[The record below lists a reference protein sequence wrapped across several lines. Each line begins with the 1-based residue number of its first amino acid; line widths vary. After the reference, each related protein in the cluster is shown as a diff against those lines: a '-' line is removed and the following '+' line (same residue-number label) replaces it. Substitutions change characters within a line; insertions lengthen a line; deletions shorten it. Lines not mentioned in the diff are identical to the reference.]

1 VARGTPSWG
10 VLVCGSGED
19 GCSEGGKRRTRT
31 GGVDR
36 RVGSTHRA
44 ATILHTP
51 PCRRCGEDSTHQLYL
66 HLPRRAQDVDPLV
79 RILWVLVDRH
89 VLLEPLVQRRE
100 VYFDEVFELFGAEDE
115 DAFGRLLAGCGL
127 VGDGERA
134 EVYFVACT
142 RDRAV
147 FGEV

>member
-1 VARGTPSWG
+1 MVAARGESVGHAREVSTDAWARRIALRQSCIHLRAAVVG
-10 VLVCGSGED
+10 
-19 GCSEGGKRRTRT
+19 RTR
-31 GGVDR
+31 
-36 RVGSTHRA
+36 
-44 ATILHTP
+44 
-51 PCRRCGEDSTHQLYL
+51 THQLYL